1 MGLCW
6 SSLAFRL
13 WSGSGDFVSV
23 NKTEKKLIAVVGV
36 RLLSLAC
43 IGLRWL
49 LSDCVA
55 VVGLHW
61 RRLACVSSGGSGGV
75 VVVYSGSV

>member
-6 SSLAFRL
+6 SLLAFRL
-13 WSGSGDFVSV
+13 WSGSGNFVSV
-23 NKTEKKLIAVVGV
+23 KKKLIAVVGV
-36 RLLSLAC
+36 HLLSLAC

-49 LSDCVA
+49 LSDCMA

-61 RRLACVSSGGSGGV
+61 RRLACISSGGSGGV